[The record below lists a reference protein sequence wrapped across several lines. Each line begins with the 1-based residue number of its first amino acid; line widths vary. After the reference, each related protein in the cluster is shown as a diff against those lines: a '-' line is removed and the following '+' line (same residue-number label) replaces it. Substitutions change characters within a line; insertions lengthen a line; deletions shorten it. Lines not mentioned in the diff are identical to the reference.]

1 MLALLIGAVFAIW
14 LLLDSGDVLDAGTDA
29 PTALRGAISATATP
43 NAEGGG
49 R

>member
-14 LLLDSGDVLDAGTDA
+14 LLLDSGDVLDAGTDTPA
-29 PTALRGAISATATP
+29 ALHGATSVTATP